1 MIKTMFDDLNL
12 FSAGDF
18 ATVNKQLYDNGVICP
33 SGETTIATTALKVT
47 NSSGNALIGNGSA
60 LIKGRVIT
68 VSGETVTLSTDGT
81 YKIVL
86 EWSAASDGS
95 SLKALSGSA
104 TLVQTDTQ
112 YQLLLATVVRSGTSL
127 TVTDGRTFVN
137 KLSGNTALSIQTV
150 PVTATPP
157 TDGQALAYKDGQ
169 YVPTSIIDS
178 GFNSN
183 GFYMKYADGT
193 LRCWVNKVSSTG
205 STANGNS
212 FISTSANAW
221 TFPVAYISRPFVLM
235 SIDKIVVQGANPTG
249 VTRPASTDYTATS
262 IDNIFVW
269 YSAAS
274 ATVKTEIILEALGKW
289 K

>member
-68 VSGETVTLSTDGT
+68 VSGETVTLATNGT

-86 EWSAASDGS
+86 EWSATSDGS
-95 SLKALSGSA
+95 QLKALSGSA

-112 YQLLLATVVRSGTSL
+112 YQLLLATVVKSGTSL
-127 TVTDGRTFVN
+127 TVTDSRTFIN

-157 TDGQALAYKDGQ
+157 TVGQALAYKDGQ

-178 GFNSN
+178 GSN
-183 GFYMKYADGT
+183 ANGSWTKFSDGT
-193 LRCWVNKVSSTG
+193 MICRIRRGVTDQDINTPYVTNLFYGTRTWVFPVPFVSTG
-205 STANGNS
+205 DLVVTMGE
-212 FISTSANAW
+212 SAWQGSVGYLAVCR
-221 TFPVAYISRPFVLM
+221 TVTETQAEIRFFDVISRT
-235 SIDKIVVQGANPTG
+235 KGTQA
-249 VTRPASTDYTATS
+249 YTFS
-262 IDNIFVW
+262 
-269 YSAAS
+269 AS
-274 ATVKTEIILEALGKW
+274 ATGRW